1 MPESTEK
8 EAGRERSGHLDR
20 DSRSLWSGS
29 RSEAKGA
36 MALHAAGVAWMIQ
49 GGRGGGRERL

>member
-29 RSEAKGA
+29 HYEATGA
-36 MALHAAGVAWMIQ
+36 MALHAAGGA
-49 GGRGGGRERL
+49 